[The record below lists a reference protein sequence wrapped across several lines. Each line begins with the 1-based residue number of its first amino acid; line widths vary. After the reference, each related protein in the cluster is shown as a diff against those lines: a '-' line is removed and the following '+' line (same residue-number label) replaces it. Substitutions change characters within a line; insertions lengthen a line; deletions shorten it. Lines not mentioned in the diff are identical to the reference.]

1 MSYTRHFSK
10 TITVHYS
17 GSVSYPASQ
26 SGGTKS
32 YSGSTKETIHFNVT
46 VDTDPFD
53 ESVEHMKDGVD
64 LLTGSVAAT
73 EAAQV
78 SSIRENSARIG
89 QTIIS
94 GFFKTVKSDISQ
106 QITELRTRTDALLVQ
121 LNELAKRCNDKRRQM
136 GVDYQRISSR
146 YSKIFDDLNKEL
158 DNRIHSIDEPV
169 FRLTRQTDDI
179 GSGAEKLVAAAAV
192 SAGENARVHAE
203 ISASLAK
210 RQAVNA
216 IEKGHRFLQMQYAT
230 DRLLNRCL
238 RPGGEQQSI
247 TTPFCVADTTTGPG
261 TSRTDVYASP
271 MLGAIPAEQL
281 ADRLPAEACGATVS
295 DDDAR
300 IIAEY
305 FNSEVASAM
314 QADTSEHSR
323 RVAELTTRLFNL
335 SNTAAPGK

>member
-1 MSYTRHFSK
+1 MTTASTRS
-10 TITVHYS
+10 TS
-17 GSVSYPASQ
+17 RCSAS
-26 SGGTKS
+26 
-32 YSGSTKETIHFNVT
+32 
-46 VDTDPFD
+46 P
-53 ESVEHMKDGVD
+53 
-64 LLTGSVAAT
+64 
-73 EAAQV
+73 
-78 SSIRENSARIG
+78 
-89 QTIIS
+89 
-94 GFFKTVKSDISQ
+94 
-106 QITELRTRTDALLVQ
+106 
-121 LNELAKRCNDKRRQM
+121 
-136 GVDYQRISSR
+136 
-146 YSKIFDDLNKEL
+146 
-158 DNRIHSIDEPV
+158 
-169 FRLTRQTDDI
+169 RQTDDI

>member
-53 ESVEHMKDGVD
+53 ESGEHQKDGVD

-192 SAGENARVHAE
+192 SAGENARVHAG
-203 ISASLAK
+203 I
-210 RQAVNA
+210 Q
-216 IEKGHRFLQMQYAT
+216 
-230 DRLLNRCL
+230 
-238 RPGGEQQSI
+238 
-247 TTPFCVADTTTGPG
+247 
-261 TSRTDVYASP
+261 VYPSP